1 MRHPR
6 TAAALATLA
15 AAFVS
20 LALVTPPPA
29 RAAEQTLILDPA
41 QTRITFLLGATGH
54 DVEGAFA
61 LRAGAL
67 RLDAATGTASGEI
80 VVDLTVGKTGND
92 SRDGTMQEKVLKT
105 PKFPVATLRA
115 ERFTGTLAASGSSQI
130 TLEGTLS
137 LHGTDHPVKIPAK
150 VAIAGTH
157 LSATAELPVPFV
169 EWGLADPSILFLRVE
184 KVVQV
189 RLAVEGEL
197 SAPSAP

>member
-1 MRHPR
+1 MRHSR
-6 TAAALATLA
+6 NLAAAALTAFITTVLA
-15 AAFVS
+15 AA
-20 LALVTPPPA
+20 APPL
-29 RAAEQTLILDPA
+29 AAEQTLTLDPA
-41 QTRITFLLGATGH
+41 KTRITFLLGATGH

-61 LRAGAL
+61 LRSGAL
-67 RLDAATGTASGEI
+67 RLDPATGAASGEI

-169 EWGLADPSILFLRVE
+169 EWGLTDPSIMFLRVE

-189 RLAVEGEL
+189 RLVVEGEL
-197 SAPSAP
+197 AAPPAP

>member
-6 TAAALATLA
+6 TAAALAALV
-15 AAFVS
+15 AAFGS
-20 LALVTPPPA
+20 LALATASPA
-29 RAAEQTLILDPA
+29 RAAEQTLTLDPA
-41 QTRITFLLGATGH
+41 KTRITFLLGATGH

-61 LRAGAL
+61 LRSGAL

-92 SRDGTMQEKVLKT
+92 SRDGTMQEKVLET
-105 PKFPVATLRA
+105 PKFPVATLRT
-115 ERFTGTLAASGSSQI
+115 ERFTGTLATSGSSQI

-150 VAIAGTH
+150 VAIAGTR

-169 EWGLADPSILFLRVE
+169 EWGLTDPSIMFLRVE

-197 SAPSAP
+197 AAPPAP